1 MIRSYSELIREYKT
15 DYGIKKAISKGELFK
30 IEKGIYSEDKY
41 VPDLAIIKA
50 KYPKAILTMNSAFY
64 YHSLSDDIPDFYYL
78 ATDKTGAKINDK
90 RVKQIFEMKQLLE
103 IGVVEMEY
111 QGMYIRVYDKE
122 RMLIEL
128 IRSKSKLP
136 YDYYKEIIGQYRIMI
151 LELDIERIQQYAMM
165 FPKSGLITDTLQTEV
180 F

>member
-1 MIRSYSELIREYKT
+1 MISLYRELLKEYKT
-15 DYGIKKAISKGELFK
+15 DYGIKKAIFKGELFK
-30 IEKGIYSEDKY
+30 IEKGIYSDDKY
-41 VPDLAIIKA
+41 VPELAIIKA
-50 KYPKAILTMNSAFY
+50 KYPRAILTMNSAFY

-78 ATDKTGAKINDK
+78 ATDRTGAKINDK

-103 IGVVEMEY
+103 IGVIEIEY
-111 QGMYIRVYDKE
+111 QGIFIRVYDKE

-136 YDYYKEIIGQYRIMI
+136 YDYYKEIIGYYRTNI
-151 LELDIERIQQYAMM
+151 LDLDIERIQQYAMM
-165 FPKSGLITDTLQTEV
+165 FPKSGLITETLHTEV